1 MERFGV
7 VVMFILGFLSV
18 GMIIACVSANDWAMT
33 SYNDQSFP
41 VRIGLWKRCIGESGN
56 SDCVVM
62 GDNVPSWLQV
72 VRALAVLTC
81 LFSIIGTALTLLLLR
96 AKNLA
101 SRYVTWFF
109 LCAGWCVIHLKSTFL
124 TYTYIYIG

>member
-18 GMIIACVSANDWAMT
+18 GMIIASVSANDWAMA
-33 SYNDQSFP
+33 SYNDKSIP
-41 VRIGLWKRCIGESGN
+41 VRIGLWKRCIGESGD
-56 SDCVVM
+56 SECVIM

-81 LFSIIGTALTLLLLR
+81 LFSLIGTALTLLLLR

-109 LCAGWCVIHLKSTFL
+109 LCGGELAEHLFIRTLKFFL
-124 TYTYIYIG
+124 K